1 MSEIL
6 SKSENEILQIIQT
19 STLNDDEISALI
31 ATGKKDI
38 LICLARHQ
46 TLNDTQIQAMIPN
59 AVYLCLKALTKQS
72 LNADNKEKI
81 IQKMMTNQVL
91 YKEILQDLKELKW

>member
-6 SKSENEILQIIQT
+6 NKTENEILQTIQA

-38 LICLARHQ
+38 LIYLARHQ
-46 TLNDTQIQAMIPN
+46 KLNDSQIQAMIPN
-59 AVYLCLKALTKQS
+59 AVYLCLKALTKQN
-72 LNADNKEKI
+72 LNTDNKEKI
-81 IQKMMTNQVL
+81 IQKMMTNQIL